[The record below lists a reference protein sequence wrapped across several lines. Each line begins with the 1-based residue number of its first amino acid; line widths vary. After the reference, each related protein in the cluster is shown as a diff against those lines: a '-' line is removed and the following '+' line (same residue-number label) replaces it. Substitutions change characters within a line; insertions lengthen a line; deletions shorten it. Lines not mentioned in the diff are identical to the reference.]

1 MKILYVASEA
11 LPFAASGGLGDVI
24 GSLPPAVKEQL
35 GDGSDVRVVI
45 PMYPSIK
52 ERYLKDSVLVN
63 EIYVSLSWRR
73 QYLGIWS
80 YLKDGVVYYFLDNEF
95 YFKRHQLYGEYDDG
109 ERFAFFCKAVI
120 ELMQAV
126 GFFPDILH
134 ANDWQS
140 ALSVIYLKRKYGL
153 IPGYDRIKTLYT
165 IHNIEYQGIY
175 DMSILG
181 DVFDLSDRDREVVEF
196 NRDINLTKG
205 AITVADRVSTVSEQ
219 YAKELTDPYYAHGLD
234 RVILSAKD
242 KMCGIVN
249 GIDVSYYNPQT
260 DPQIKYHYSVK
271 SLVGKTKN
279 KKLLQERCGLEQN
292 TDIPIIA
299 MVSRLVTHKGFDL
312 VCRVIEDML
321 QNDNVQFVLLGTGD
335 STIENFF
342 KALRGRYPGKICAM
356 IEFNKELSKL
366 VYAGSDMFLMPSKS
380 EPCGLSQMIASRYGS
395 VPIVRETGGL
405 YDTIR
410 AYNKYDKTGNG
421 FSFAN
426 YNAHEMMG
434 VIREALS
441 LYFDDRTAFRQLVK
455 QVMSVDFSWN
465 VSAKKYI
472 ELYRSML

>member
-52 ERYLKDSVLVN
+52 ERYLKDSVLVK

-219 YAKELTDPYYAHGLD
+219 YAKERTLLTALTAQ
-234 RVILSAKD
+234 ILSAAA
-242 KMCGIVN
+242 G
-249 GIDVSYYNPQT
+249 
-260 DPQIKYHYSVK
+260 
-271 SLVGKTKN
+271 
-279 KKLLQERCGLEQN
+279 
-292 TDIPIIA
+292 A
-299 MVSRLVTHKGFDL
+299 
-312 VCRVIEDML
+312 
-321 QNDNVQFVLLGTGD
+321 
-335 STIENFF
+335 
-342 KALRGRYPGKICAM
+342 A
-356 IEFNKELSKL
+356 EL
-366 VYAGSDMFLMPSKS
+366 
-380 EPCGLSQMIASRYGS
+380 
-395 VPIVRETGGL
+395 
-405 YDTIR
+405 
-410 AYNKYDKTGNG
+410 
-421 FSFAN
+421 
-426 YNAHEMMG
+426 
-434 VIREALS
+434 
-441 LYFDDRTAFRQLVK
+441 
-455 QVMSVDFSWN
+455 
-465 VSAKKYI
+465 
-472 ELYRSML
+472 